1 MDGGVE
7 IEQLRPRLL
16 AAVRRTAAPREIP
29 SVFKAALDLVWAF
42 LGNHKGLRTDGHN
55 VFLYHHVERPE
66 TGMPIDF
73 GVEIIRRFEPEGE
86 VRCVETPA
94 GEAAV
99 VRHVGAYGGLATAH
113 AALHAWCA
121 ANGRTIGGYSL
132 EVYGDWSDD
141 ATKLERRSST
151 CCAELVPRLAR
162 RRVRCFVPSVCP
174 NSSLHLR
181 SGQPPA
187 RLQQLATRTQ

>member
-1 MDGGVE
+1 VIGFCAMDGSVK

-29 SVFKAALDLVWAF
+29 IVFKPALDQVWAF
-42 LGNHKGLRTDGHN
+42 LGKHKGLRTDGHN
-55 VFLYHHVERPE
+55 AFLYHHVQRPE
-66 TGMPIDF
+66 AGMPIDF
-73 GVEIIRRFEPEGE
+73 GVEVTRRFEPEGE

-99 VRHVGAYGGLATAH
+99 AVHHGAYGGLPKAH

-121 ANGRTIGGYSL
+121 ANGRTIGAYSL

-141 ATKLERRSST
+141 PSKLDT
-151 CCAELVPRLAR
+151 TIQYL
-162 RRVRCFVPSVCP
+162 
-174 NSSLHLR
+174 LR
-181 SGQPPA
+181 
-187 RLQQLATRTQ
+187 